1 MDLINK
7 TNTKYKSSLL
17 IFKWNC
23 QLILGFQV
31 IFLQY
36 SFFFLIWP
44 INTFISPELA
54 LVKNGCSP
62 LPEVI
67 ITH

>member
-1 MDLINK
+1 MGSRISDDF
-7 TNTKYKSSLL
+7 YY
-17 IFKWNC
+17 
-23 QLILGFQV
+23 IL
-31 IFLQY
+31 
-36 SFFFLIWP
+36 FFIWP
-44 INTFISPELA
+44 INTFIFPELA

>member
-1 MDLINK
+1 MGLSVDIRI
-7 TNTKYKSSLL
+7 S
-17 IFKWNC
+17 
-23 QLILGFQV
+23 GD
-31 IFLQY
+31 FLPY

-44 INTFISPELA
+44 INTFIFPKLA
-54 LVKNGCSP
+54 LVKNGYSP

>member
-36 SFFFLIWP
+36 FFLNWP
-44 INTFISPELA
+44 INTFSSPELA

>member
-1 MDLINK
+1 MGLSNDIRI
-7 TNTKYKSSLL
+7 S
-17 IFKWNC
+17 
-23 QLILGFQV
+23 GD
-31 IFLQY
+31 FLQY
-36 SFFFLIWP
+36 SFFFLWP